1 MDEDRKNKPS
11 ASGMDRIVK
20 CPGSFLAEQGMP
32 DDRGAFTQ
40 KMADDG
46 NRIHELMELNDNAWH
61 GDNPTHE
68 EIADRLAKIEAML
81 VMEWGETEYTQIRE
95 KRLWIGDM
103 VSARCDVVY
112 INHNATKALCID
124 YKSGWI
130 SVSASG
136 SWQLK
141 TQAAVIFSNYTTWMG
156 GAASLQEV
164 TVAIAQARLGVRY
177 EKHVITREQN
187 QINKTRILAS
197 VYEALQ
203 LNARRFAGEQCGF
216 CRARSEC
223 PQATSLAM
231 SVLDGSN
238 DALDRPRTYA
248 ALHLARKPI
257 LQILDAARAKLM
269 GMTDVELA
277 ELGLAKKPGYPV
289 NEYDLHGSYKI
300 LMESGL
306 INGPEFRE
314 CCDINNGKLEAVVAP
329 RLADINRAT
338 QAEGKKILKKILLPV
353 TTKKERAA
361 SIVKLEERKAIE
373 A

>member
-81 VMEWGETEYTQIRE
+81 VMEWGETEYREIRE

-124 YKSGWI
+124 YKSGWVN
-130 SVSASG
+130 VSASG

-156 GAASLQEV
+156 GAPSLQEV

-187 QINKTRILAS
+187 QINKTRILAA

-203 LNARRFAGEQCGF
+203 PNARRFAGEQCGF

-223 PQATSLAM
+223 PQAISLAM

-248 ALHLARKPI
+248 ALHLARNPI
-257 LQILDAARAKLM
+257 LQILDAAKAKLM
-269 GMTDVELA
+269 EMTDTELA
-277 ELGLAKKPGYPV
+277 ELGLAKKPGFSV
-289 NEYDLHGSYKI
+289 NEYKLGPTLTTLKEY
-300 LMESGL
+300 GL
-306 INGPEFRE
+306 VTGFEFGQ
-314 CCDINNGKLEAVVAP
+314 CCEINNGALETLIVP
-329 RLADINRAT
+329 RLAAKMELT
-338 QAEGKKILKKILLPV
+338 QSEAKKEFKKLLAPV
-353 TTKKERAA
+353 TIKHPRAS